1 MVSERMTVEKLS
13 KYVAIVGSDEAGKG
27 EWLGPLTVAAVAL
40 TPEQSSYL
48 ITQGVMDSKELKIEK
63 IIELSDIIRK
73 KCLSYHVITITPKK
87 FNLLLLEVKREG
99 KSLNDILAWGHAK
112 AISEVYQELQDKK
125 IFGRVKLVIDEFD
138 KLKTEKRLS
147 RVLKLTNFDLE
158 QKPHAEEE
166 TAVAA
171 ASILARAAR
180 EFWIDDASK
189 RLNLN
194 LRNISATEAMSY
206 TNVEYFAKL
215 SFLHRK

>member
-1 MVSERMTVEKLS
+1 MTVEKLS

-73 KCLSYHVITITPKK
+73 KCLSYHVIIITPKK

>member
-180 EFWIDDASK
+180 EFWIDDTSK